1 MRRRISLRLIIMWIL
16 VFATAC
22 VGNDDG
28 DSGDGNGGQIRAGYQ
43 IGLYMGAYY
52 VAVEKGFFEEE
63 GLTDIEHMEFSS
75 GPVEAQAVAAGE
87 IEVAFGMGVV
97 PGINARAQGIP
108 LVFLGNFS
116 ASGES
121 LLLRQDLVE
130 EIDPTDAEDVRG
142 LTIAIP
148 AKGNQQDFLARVWLR
163 DLGLD
168 PDRDV
173 EIVFLPFGS
182 PQGAALERGSID
194 VAVSAEPFS
203 SAQEEQGLG
212 TVFLTGQDI
221 APDHDASNI
230 AVTEEWLDENR
241 DQATAI
247 VRALARAVEWVHDN
261 SEEYYDIVSERTAVD
276 AATIRDVFEEGR
288 IVVPDS
294 LEPDTNFYFDVA
306 DFLLR
311 ENYVDEDATS
321 HVDAYLCCYEEYLQ
335 EVDVGDS

>member
-1 MRRRISLRLIIMWIL
+1 MKRSTSLWLVIMSTL

-22 VGNDDG
+22 AGNGTADSSDG
-28 DSGDGNGGQIRAGYQ
+28 SGGQIRAGYQ

-52 VAVEKGFFEEE
+52 VAVEKGFFEAE
-63 GLTDIEHMEFSS
+63 GLTGLEHMEFSS
-75 GPVEAQAVAAGE
+75 GPVEAEAVAAGE
-87 IEVAFGMGVV
+87 IDVAFGMGTV
-97 PGINARAQGIP
+97 PGINARAQGVP

-121 LLLRQDLVE
+121 LLLRQDLVD
-130 EIDPTDAEDVRG
+130 EIDPTNADDVRG

-148 AKGNQQDFLARVWLR
+148 AKGNQQDYLARVWLR

-173 EIVFLPFGS
+173 EIVFLPFGA

-203 SAQEEQGLG
+203 SSQEEEGLG

-230 AVTEEWLDENR
+230 AVTEEWLDEHR

-247 VRALARAVEWVHDN
+247 VEVLARALEWVHENPD
-261 SEEYYDIVSERTAVD
+261 EFYDIVSERTGVEAD
-276 AATIRDVFEEGR
+276 TIRDVFEGGR
-288 IVVPDS
+288 IVVPDN
-294 LEPDTNFYFDVA
+294 LEPDTDFYYDVA
-306 DFLLR
+306 DFLLD
-311 ENYVDEDATS
+311 ENYVDEDATR

-335 EVDVGDS
+335 EADNGDA